1 MADWKL
7 KVGILFDSKEFEQ
20 GVTRIEKQM
29 KVLDS
34 EMKVSQST
42 FQNYGNTTDSLKS
55 KISGLTEKIELQKSK
70 VEGLRNAYQE
80 SIQEKGAD
88 ATATQNLEIKVN
100 NATAA
105 LNNMTQELNGLKKEL
120 REQPNMWDNM
130 SSGIDKVCDKLELAG
145 KKIESFGKT
154 MTVGVTAPLIAFAK
168 LSIDAIN
175 DQIQQET
182 KLITVMKERM
192 TATELQIQ
200 SVLELTQAE
209 ERKGIISQSTML
221 AGAQELATYLNKTET
236 LNQLIPVLN
245 DLVTQQYG
253 YEASAEQVQNTA
265 TMLGKVMDGQL
276 GALSRY
282 GYSWTEAEERILKT
296 GNEMTRAKL
305 LTEILRGSI
314 GEMNYALAS
323 TPYGRILQL
332 KNNFEALTEEIG
344 TKLLPILDKYVTP
357 LNNLINKWFE
367 LDDAQKDNIMK
378 MGLFAAAVGPAL
390 IGVGKLTQIIAPLPS
405 NIEKMASGF
414 AKGTSEVLNFG
425 KGITDNVGKGFDFI
439 FAKVPLLNKIPSLID
454 KAVSPIGN
462 IISKVTGPIGDFF
475 DKHLSG
481 VAEKVG
487 KVFSTLGDVA
497 MKGANQLKSM
507 LGLALKIIGPMA
519 IIGLVLAGLGLAQQQ
534 FGEQIDQILNIAI
547 TKGPELISGFVTKI
561 TESLPNLIN
570 LGTELV
576 MKLLDVI
583 MANVPVLIQGAVAII
598 TTLAL
603 GVAENADTL
612 ISGILDL
619 IFVLLDTIIDQLP
632 LLLEC
637 GLQLL
642 LALTQGIVNNIDKI
656 IAGILNVLLKLI
668 DFIAQNLPMII
679 DMGIKII
686 IALAQGLA
694 KAIPQLVAA
703 IPVIVKA
710 IFKAFGDVDWGAIG
724 KSIIEGL
731 VAGLKALKN
740 LVVDTLKNIAKGAVD
755 AFKSFFGINSPST
768 LFMNFGENIDKGLA
782 IGLDNGLDKVEDA
795 MDNLIDTTTFVPS
808 NLDYGFNGL
817 SAMNSGNLTNVNN
830 SSKVVNLTLHIEHFE
845 NNRKEDVEEIMR
857 EMDFIAKKELL
868 GSGGV

>member
-20 GVTRIEKQM
+20 GVNRIEKQM

-42 FQNYGNTTDSLKS
+42 FQNYGSTTDSLKS

-80 SIQEKGAD
+80 SVQEKGAD

-105 LNNMTQELNGLKKEL
+105 LNNMEKELKNLKKEL
-120 REQPNMWDNM
+120 RDQPDMWDNI
-130 SSGIDKVCDKLELAG
+130 SDKVDKFCVKLESAG

-154 MTVGVTAPLIAFAK
+154 LTVGVTAPILAFAK
-168 LSIDAIN
+168 MSIDAVN

-192 TATELQIQ
+192 SATDLQIK
-200 SVLELTQAE
+200 SVMDLTKAE
-209 ERKGIISQSTML
+209 ERKGIISGSVML
-221 AGAQELATYLNKTET
+221 AGTQELATYLNKTET
-236 LNQLIPVLN
+236 IKQLIPVLN

-253 YEASAEQVQNTA
+253 YEASAMQMQNTA

-276 GALSRY
+276 GSLSRY
-282 GYSWTEAEERILKT
+282 GYTWTEAEERILKT
-296 GNEMTRAKL
+296 GDEMTRAKL

-314 GEMNYALAS
+314 GEMNYALAA

-332 KNNFEALTEEIG
+332 KNNFGALTEEIG
-344 TKLLPILDKYVTP
+344 GRLLPILDKYVTP
-357 LNNLINKWFE
+357 FNELINKWFE
-367 LDDAQKDNIMK
+367 LDDAQKDNIME
-378 MGLFAAAVGPAL
+378 MGLFAAASGPAL
-390 IGVGKLTQIIAPLPS
+390 IGMGKLIQVIAPLPEK
-405 NIEKMASGF
+405 IEKIANGF
-414 AKGTSEVLNFG
+414 SKGTSEVLNFG
-425 KGITDNVGKGFDFI
+425 KGMIKNVGKGFDFV
-439 FAKVPLLNKIPSLID
+439 FTKVPLLNKIPGLID

-475 DKHLSG
+475 NKHLSG

-547 TKGPELISGFVTKI
+547 TKGPELISGFVSKI

-570 LGTELV
+570 LGTELI
-576 MKLLDVI
+576 MKLLEVI
-583 MANVPVLIQGAVAII
+583 IANVPILIEGAVAII

-619 IFVLLDTIIDQLP
+619 IFVLLDTIVDQLP

-668 DFIAQNLPMII
+668 DFIAKNLPMII

-686 IALAQGLA
+686 VALAEGLA

-710 IFKAFGDVDWGAIG
+710 IFKAFSDVDWGAIG

-731 VAGLKALKN
+731 VAGLKAVKN

-755 AFKSFFGINSPST
+755 AFKSFFGIKSPSR
-768 LFMNFGENIDKGLA
+768 LFMNFGEQIDEGLA
-782 IGLDNGLDKVEDA
+782 IGLDNGLDKVENA
-795 MDNLIDTTTFVPS
+795 MDNLMDTTTFVPTD
-808 NLDYGFNGL
+808 LDYGFNGL
-817 SAMNSGNLTNVNN
+817 SAKNSKNLTSVNN
-830 SSKVVNLTLHIEHFE
+830 SNKTVNLTLQIEHFE
-845 NNRKEDVEEIMR
+845 NNRKEDVEELMY
-857 EMDFIAKKELL
+857 EMDFIARKELL
-868 GSGGV
+868 GNGGA